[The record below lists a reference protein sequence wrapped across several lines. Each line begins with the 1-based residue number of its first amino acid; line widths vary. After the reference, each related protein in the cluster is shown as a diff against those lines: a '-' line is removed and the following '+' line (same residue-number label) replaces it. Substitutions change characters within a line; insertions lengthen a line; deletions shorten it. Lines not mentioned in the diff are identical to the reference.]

1 MNVLLSSLRSRRGAG
16 VILFL
21 IIVALATAAPAQQT
35 SGTIYGTVKDPQGA
49 VVPSAKIVVTS
60 LATAIRVE
68 TVSSSDGTF
77 VVTPLQ
83 AGTYDLSIEVTGFK
97 KHERRGVAVRVNDR
111 LALGDITLELGV
123 AAETVTVEAQAALLS
138 TQSAERSGLV
148 TGTQTVNL
156 ALNGRNYLDLIKTV
170 PGVVSLFDGQVAGPG
185 GIGAIYVNGQRGNQ
199 NNLTLDGVANMDTG
213 SNGTQ
218 HTSLN
223 IDAVSEFRVL
233 TNGQQAEFGRSS
245 GAAINIVTKT
255 GTQEFHGTGYWFH
268 RHEGLNANNWRNNRD
283 GLPRRFYR
291 YNYQGYNVG
300 GPVYIPGKFN
310 VNKDKLFFFFGQEWQ
325 RQLIPN
331 ATRFVTLP
339 TQEQRNGDFSQTR
352 EADGSPV
359 IIRDPLTGQ
368 PFPGN
373 RIPSQRIL
381 ADGQKILNFYPL
393 PNVTGQPSYNYQSQV
408 SSGYPRR
415 QEIYRF
421 DWNISPRW
429 RAFFRVINDKDLQI
443 MPYGQWSADFN
454 VPFSPMAFGQPGH
467 SGIVNLTTVINP
479 TLTNEFIFGPSRNRL
494 TIDPTNDAFSRAKLG
509 LTFQPIFPTADP
521 LGLVPNFRFGGV
533 PNGPFTGFNG
543 TPFRNVNNT
552 FDFTDNLSKV
562 YGSHHVKLGFY
573 IQRSRKDQTAF
584 TPVNGNIW
592 FDRDSQNPGDTNW
605 AFSNALLGNFH
616 RYQQSNVVLNGLYR
630 YTNVEWYIQDNWK
643 VRPGLTLDWGMR
655 FYIIQPQ
662 YDAALQT
669 SSFNAAFYTASN
681 QVRLMERARNPATAT
696 AANPLGAVQARNP
709 LTGQFAPAALIGS
722 LAPNVGDP
730 ANGMARAGLNKY
742 PRGLID
748 SRGIHYAPRL
758 GVAWDPWKKGNTVFR
773 AGGGAFYD
781 RFQGNPVFDQLP
793 NPPSTIVPTIF
804 FGNIATAGT
813 TPGVFFPPSVRGFS
827 KSGEVPTTYNY
838 NAGFQHKLPYE
849 LVLDMAYAGSVSR
862 HLLHILPLNNVPFGS
877 AWLPQNQDPTVASPA
892 FDGTT
897 TLPVNFYRPFI
908 GYENVNITGFGA
920 TSNYNSLQV
929 ALNRRVNRGLQ
940 YGLAYTWSKALG
952 TASGDGDQV
961 HPTNNRSFNYGPLT
975 FDRAHVLVLNY
986 IYDVP
991 RAARNSNFLDNPLG
1005 RAVFNNWQIS
1015 GITSFVSGP
1024 PDGIGYSIRGEGGA
1038 VTNRRITG
1046 SETWGPR
1053 VVIRG
1058 NPRLDDRKID
1068 AFINTSVFAP
1078 AVRGSVGI
1086 DSGQRPIRR
1095 PGINNWDISVFKNFP
1110 FLGEEGRYL
1119 QLRLEMFNAWN
1130 HTQFTDFN
1138 RGVQFDAAGN
1148 ITNLPTSRGGG
1159 GGTYGFGAITGAR
1172 DPRIIQLA
1180 VKIYF

>member
-1 MNVLLSSLRSRRGAG
+1 MNAVFSLRRWWRGIG
-16 VILFL
+16 VALFL
-21 IIVALATAAPAQQT
+21 LVFVLAQAALAQQT

-49 VVPSAKIVVTS
+49 VVPGAKIVVAS
-60 LATAIRVE
+60 LATAIRME

-97 KHERRGVAVRVNDR
+97 KYERRGVIVRVNDR
-111 LALGDITLELGV
+111 LALGDLVLELG
-123 AAETVTVEAQAALLS
+123 ATAETVTVEAQAVLLS

-170 PGVVSLFDGQVAGPG
+170 PGVVSEFNGQVAGPG
-185 GIGAIYVNGQRGNQ
+185 GIGSIYVNGQRGNQ
-199 NNLTLDGVANMDTG
+199 NNVTLDGAANMDTG

-223 IDAVSEFRVL
+223 IDAVAEFRVL

-245 GAAINIVTKT
+245 GAFINIVSKS
-255 GTQEFHGTGYWFH
+255 GTQDFHGTGYWFH

-283 GLPRRFYR
+283 GRPRQFYR
-291 YNYQGYNVG
+291 YNYQGYNIG

-310 VNKDKLFFFFGQEWQ
+310 KNKDKLFFFFGQEWQ

-331 ATRFVTLP
+331 ATRFVTVP

-352 EADGSPV
+352 DLDGSPV

-373 RIPSQRIL
+373 RIPTQRIL
-381 ADGQKILNFYPL
+381 PDGQKLLNFYPL

-454 VPFSPMAFGQPGH
+454 IPFAPMAFGQPGH
-467 SGIVNLTTVINP
+467 SGIANLTTIINP

-494 TIDPTNDAFSRAKLG
+494 TIDPTNDAFSKAKLG
-509 LTFQPIFPTADP
+509 LTFQPIYRDADP
-521 LGLVPNFRFGGV
+521 LGLVPNFRFNV
-533 PNGPFTGFNG
+533 PNAPFTGFNG

-562 YGSHHVKLGFY
+562 FSSHHVKLGFY

-592 FDRDSQNPGDTNW
+592 FDRDSANPGDTNW
-605 AFSNALLGNFH
+605 AFSNALLGNFQ
-616 RYQQSNVVLNGLYR
+616 RYQQSNHVLNGLYR

-643 VRPGLTLDWGMR
+643 LRPGLTLDFGMR
-655 FYIIQPQ
+655 FYIVQPQ
-662 YDAALQT
+662 FDAKLQT
-669 SSFNAAFYTASN
+669 ASFNQAFFKASD
-681 QVRLMERARNPATAT
+681 QVRLMERAINPAT
-696 AANPLGAVQARNP
+696 GRVEARNP
-709 LTGQFAPAALIGS
+709 VTGQFAPAALIGS
-722 LAPNVGDP
+722 LAPNVGNR
-730 ANGMARAGLNKY
+730 ANGMARAGLNGY

-748 SRGIHYAPRL
+748 SRGVHYAPRV

-773 AGGGAFYD
+773 AGGGVFYD

-793 NPPSTIVPTIF
+793 NPPSTDVPTIF
-804 FGNIATAGT
+804 YGNIATAGT

-838 NAGFQHKLPYE
+838 NAGIQHRLPFE
-849 LVLDMAYAGSVSR
+849 FVLDLAYAGSVSR

-877 AWLPQNQDPTVASPA
+877 AWLPQNQDPTVARPA
-892 FDGTT
+892 LDGTT
-897 TLPVNFYRPFI
+897 TLPVNFYRPFV

-929 ALNRRVNRGLQ
+929 ALNRRVRRGAQ
-940 YGLAYTWSKALG
+940 FGLAYTWSKALG

-961 HPTNNRSFNYGPLT
+961 HPLNNRMANYGPLG
-975 FDRAHVLVLNY
+975 FDRTHVLVINY

-991 RAARNSNFLDNPLG
+991 RVARNSNFLDNPVG
-1005 RAVFNNWQIS
+1005 RAVFNNWQLS

-1024 PDGIGYSIRGEGGA
+1024 PDNIFYSVRGVGGSDL
-1038 VTNRRITG
+1038 NRRITG

-1053 VVIRG
+1053 VAIRG
-1058 NPRLDDRKID
+1058 NPTVGRGDRTID

-1078 AVRGSVGI
+1078 ALKGSVGL

-1095 PGINNWDISVFKNFP
+1095 PGINNWDVSVFKNFP
-1110 FLGEEGRYL
+1110 FDSELKRYL

-1130 HTQFTDFN
+1130 HTQFADFN
-1138 RGVQFDAAGN
+1138 RTVQFDTAGS
-1148 ITNLPTSRGGG
+1148 ITNLPSSRGTGPQFG
-1159 GGTYGFGAITGAR
+1159 GGTYGFGAITAAR